1 MCSILFSLLLLL
13 YGNILREEVTIND
26 DVFERLF
33 PPCFTSLFFFVLSN
47 KNRAKGQISPQ
58 KKNLASAEL
67 YYYYE
72 YNNKLLRRIF

>member
-33 PPCFTSLFFFVLSN
+33 PPCFTSLFFFVLS